1 MGIKVEGLSQKLG
14 GRDVLRDVTFSA
26 APGRITGFL
35 GPNGAGKTTTLS
47 SMLNLMSVPT
57 GEVTFGGKPLSA
69 IPRGDGGVFA
79 LFEKKGQDGWRTGIA
94 HLKLVATAVGA
105 NSGAVGAA
113 LEKVGLAGAAKR
125 RIRTYSLG
133 MRQRLGLAEM
143 LVGNPGYVLLD
154 EPMNGL
160 DPEGILW
167 LRDLLIEVASA
178 GATVLV
184 SSHMLN
190 EADQFVQDAVL
201 LRNGE
206 VAFRGTIEDL
216 RAGQSLEQAYLR
228 VASEGK

>member
-1 MGIKVEGLSQKLG
+1 MGIRVEDLSQTFSG
-14 GRDVLRDVTFSA
+14 TQVLKDVTFSA

-47 SMLNLMSVPT
+47 SMLKLIPVPT
-57 GEVTFGGKPLSA
+57 GEVTFGGRPLHEL
-69 IPRGDGGVFA
+69 PRGEGGVFA
-79 LFEKKGQDGWRTGIA
+79 LFEKKGQDGWRTGIG
-94 HLKLVATAVGA
+94 HLKLVATAVGTESHA
-105 NSGAVGAA
+105 ISEAI
-113 LEKVGLAGAAKR
+113 EKVGLAGAAKR

-133 MRQRLGLAEM
+133 MRQRLGLAEI
-143 LVGNPGYVLLD
+143 LVGKPAYVLLD

-167 LRDLLIEVASA
+167 LRDLLIEVASS

-190 EADQFVQDAVL
+190 EADQFVQDVVL

-206 VAFRGTIEDL
+206 VAFRGSIEEL
-216 RAGQSLEQAYLR
+216 RSGQSLEQAYLR
-228 VASEGK
+228 IAAGRK